1 SENLTRH
8 VIEQGVD
15 ELIFITEK
23 GNFEVSKDRIQ
34 GFETVA
40 SQFNLDYQIIETSN
54 EREVIL
60 NYMQN
65 LHTRLKDPNIKQAII
80 SLDAMLHL
88 AILSV
93 LYELNIEIPK
103 DVMTAT
109 FNDSY
114 LTEIAS
120 PPQTCIDIKPRMLGQ
135 QAGSAILNILKNK
148 AQDVIELVIIDTEL
162 KIRKSTQR

>member
-1 SENLTRH
+1 
-8 VIEQGVD
+8 
-15 ELIFITEK
+15 
-23 GNFEVSKDRIQ
+23 
-34 GFETVA
+34 
-40 SQFNLDYQIIETSN
+40 
-54 EREVIL
+54 
-60 NYMQN
+60 MQN

-93 LYELNIEIPK
+93 LYELNIKFEECN
-103 DVMTAT
+103 DTT

>member
-1 SENLTRH
+1 
-8 VIEQGVD
+8 
-15 ELIFITEK
+15 
-23 GNFEVSKDRIQ
+23 
-34 GFETVA
+34 
-40 SQFNLDYQIIETSN
+40 
-54 EREVIL
+54 EVIL